1 MEPTKLFAVDVPTLV
16 VTIVGTALASG
27 LAAYFGAYLGEKAKH
42 VAMRED
48 FKDLVAQQR
57 ETTHALE
64 SIRVAVSG
72 DMWVARERWKLKRE
86 NYSALLKALTELRNI
101 LSHPDTGRK
110 ELGATSARMDALMDE
125 ITLNQALAALWLG
138 ADALRALEDMAS
150 EMRARGD
157 AADAKD
163 ALAQHV
169 KALNRAL
176 RLLVDAARKD
186 FKFEILG
193 TQ

>member
-1 MEPTKLFAVDVPTLV
+1 MSPMEPTKLFAVDVPTLV

-27 LAAYFGAYLGEKAKH
+27 LAAYFGAYLGEKAKQ

-72 DMWVARERWKLKRE
+72 DMWVAQKRWKLKRE

-157 AADAKD
+157 AADA
-163 ALAQHV
+163 
-169 KALNRAL
+169 
-176 RLLVDAARKD
+176 
-186 FKFEILG
+186 
-193 TQ
+193 